1 MLDLCWYVALTLF
14 GFYAGY
20 IANKRFDTDIEN
32 FLQWALPANAAH
44 IFALVV
50 MGDRAVVPLYEWLDI
65 NLPSKESALHTPT
78 AVLLAAVSCFGY
90 VTVCAL
96 LPSALSELRGA
107 FRRSQSLSTPTG
119 SNVIELPKMPR

>member
-32 FLQWALPANAAH
+32 FLQWALPANVAH
-44 IFALVV
+44 IFALAVI
-50 MGDRAVVPLYEWLDI
+50 GDMAVVPLYELLDM

-78 AVLLAAVSCFGY
+78 AVLLTAGCCFGY
-90 VTVCAL
+90 LTVCSL

-107 FRRSQSLSTPTG
+107 FRRSKSISKPTG
-119 SNVIELPKMPR
+119 SNVIELPKMPG